1 MAGRQLAILVAL
13 TALAGQAAAGW
24 CDGKSDGSYCRYES
38 GMWKAQYCS
47 CHYKSVSH
55 RDRSRSRRNA
65 SVRSCDSQGAA
76 MQCSAGCKIESTGIL
91 ATNQGFDNGLRGK
104 CASDS
109 DICGTTWTNP
119 TTSAVTLAAADDT
132 CPIGTNSVL
141 PAGYKSWKNI
151 MESKNG
157 EVALAKGVVNSDTR
171 WFQRLMKDELFDA
184 GTDPNYAATFRSCAT
199 KGAFTPATAQEEANF
214 LVAELKVIG
223 SPDLGTLSIVGRVT
237 VEKTAN
243 DNEFTLTLSN
253 LVKDETA
260 LSQGSAAFGTPQT
273 DQGIHIHTGTSCAD
287 ATATGGHFFTAGD
300 DDPWTAG
307 STYTTDDTGDVTS
320 DPNTI
325 TVAGKTMAD
334 VLGGAK
340 RARGP
345 RGSPETLPARVHAET
360 RSPIEDSGSRRPAR
374 RVASP
379 LG

>member
-13 TALAGQAAAGW
+13 VALAGQAAAGW
-24 CDGKSDGSYCRYES
+24 CDHSSDEGSKSDGSYCRYDYENS
-38 GMWKAQYCS
+38 VWKAQYCS

-199 KGAFTPATAQEEANF
+199 KGAGTASSWAVGVTPATAQEEADF

-273 DQGIHIHTGTSCAD
+273 DQGIHIHTGTSCTD
-287 ATATGGHFFTAGD
+287 AAATGPHFFTAGD
-300 DDPWTAG
+300 DDPWTTE
-307 STYTTDDTGDVTS
+307 STYTTDDTGAVTS
-320 DPNTI
+320 GPNTI

-340 RARGP
+340 RAGGP
-345 RGSPETLPARVHAET
+345 RGSP
-360 RSPIEDSGSRRPAR
+360 
-374 RVASP
+374 
-379 LG
+379 